1 MNNKVLVLIYT
12 CLCLCI
18 GSATHLKAQTFNYSQ
33 LQEHPRLLL
42 KQGEEQRI
50 HKSLSESVELQ
61 RVYNYMLDE
70 SDKLLTQPTLV
81 YKKEGRRL
89 FSCIPRSA
97 KTYFLPFVRLP
108 NDE

>member
-61 RVYNYMLDE
+61 ERG
-70 SDKLLTQPTLV
+70 TPP
-81 YKKEGRRL
+81 

>member
-42 KQGEEQRI
+42 KQGEETTYSQKPQR
-50 HKSLSESVELQ
+50 K
-61 RVYNYMLDE
+61 
-70 SDKLLTQPTLV
+70 
-81 YKKEGRRL
+81 RR
-89 FSCIPRSA
+89 
-97 KTYFLPFVRLP
+97 TTTGV
-108 NDE
+108 